1 MLPCSWYLTAFIRR
15 FSRTYCSLLLSNII
29 RLMFFL
35 QVYLIF
41 SLLLSVRFTMLVM
54 SYIAFLTD
62 PRE

>member
-1 MLPCSWYLTAFIRR
+1 M
-15 FSRTYCSLLLSNII
+15 I